1 MAGVC
6 AAQKAGHD
14 IIPVGG
20 SSEPVS
26 ERPLT
31 PPPHSRSH
39 TQTSGQ
45 VRPGVCML
53 MQQSGSGAWSELLH
67 VPLNQAQTL
76 HAPSL
81 NLPCW
86 RRTGKHSPILENAWE
101 RKCNRGSV
109 GYVKAEFCLAHGK
122 ICLREGKGPSRKLG
136 GGKVG
141 QGRGGEAEWAPWG
154 GETAVP
160 AADPPCLLKGVDG
173 PPFSTGS
180 TYLSALLVMSYFRY
194 FRLVAWC
201 VGGKECCDKV

>member
-1 MAGVC
+1 MT
-6 AAQKAGHD
+6 
-14 IIPVGG
+14 
-20 SSEPVS
+20 SSLWVVALNCFS

-31 PPPHSRSH
+31 PPPHSRAH

-53 MQQSGSGAWSELLH
+53 MQQSGSRAWSELLH

-122 ICLREGKGPSRKLG
+122 IGLQEGKGLSRKLG
-136 GGKVG
+136 RGKVG
-141 QGRGGEAEWAPWG
+141 QGRGGETEWAPWG
-154 GETAVP
+154 GETAVL
-160 AADPPCLLKGVDG
+160 AADPPCLSRAWMDPL
-173 PPFSTGS
+173 SQQAQL
-180 TYLSALLVMSYFRY
+180 TYLLCSLCPTLDIS
-194 FRLVAWC
+194 
-201 VGGKECCDKV
+201 G